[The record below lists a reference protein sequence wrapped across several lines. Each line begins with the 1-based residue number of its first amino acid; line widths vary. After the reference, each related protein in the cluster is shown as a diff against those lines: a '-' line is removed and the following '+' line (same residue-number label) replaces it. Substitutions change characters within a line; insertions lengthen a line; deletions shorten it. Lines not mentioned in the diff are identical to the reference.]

1 MYDHVTWQNYW
12 QNYILTAKY
21 VYIYIHI
28 KIYYSYNMLLSFII
42 WVRPMYRKQKQQGLA
57 TSISFDIPTGM
68 AFSRLS
74 GKGQHWHLD
83 PIIQLHSGN
92 VRRCSKAQRQGAQK
106 KCHDRRKEAVSKRK
120 RKVCRGP
127 KGKSSIK

>member
-1 MYDHVTWQNYW
+1 
-12 QNYILTAKY
+12 
-21 VYIYIHI
+21 
-28 KIYYSYNMLLSFII
+28 MLLSFVII
-42 WVRPMYRKQKQQGLA
+42 WVRPMYRKQKQKGLA